1 MNDMLWQRYVFRR
14 GNEVPEFWD
23 EMFRGREPRLL
34 YIAGCGFDVRV
45 TRVMEQFLS
54 TLTAMPAKPAA
65 AELLLVNV
73 KGYELSNELRAQTAA
88 NGEALKRMFSA
99 IGTISEENIGV
110 ADDEEDD
117 LSASHL
123 LQTGTRNVV
132 RHVEGYTD
140 IVLDVSSLPRVVYLS
155 LMVGILGRLI
165 PDRTKDDALVANG
178 VNFQVL
184 VGEDPKLDGQILSE
198 DPSNDLVTIPG
209 FSGALKLESARDWP
223 FVWFPILG
231 ENRAGQLDRIVVNEI
246 PDDAEVCP
254 VVPHPSKNPRRAD
267 CLLIEYRDTLFTRMR
282 APTSNVMYAHEAHP
296 FEAYRQLYN
305 AMERYRKSFE
315 LLGGCRLVVT
325 PLSSKLM
332 TLGVGLAC
340 FNLRPLPGQ
349 DKHALAIPYA
359 EPRRYSVK
367 GAELHASE
375 PEIAVLLLTGNGY
388 ARGACP
394 GSKTER
400 S

>member
-1 MNDMLWQRYVFRR
+1 MSDMLWQRYVFRR

-23 EMFRGREPRLL
+23 ELFRGREPRLL

-54 TLTAMPAKPAA
+54 TLETMRKKPAS

-73 KGYELSNELRAQTAA
+73 KGYELSDELKTQTTV
-88 NGEALKRMFSA
+88 NGEALKQMFSI
-99 IGTISEENIGV
+99 IGKTTEENIGV
-110 ADDEEDD
+110 ADDEEED

-132 RHVEGYTD
+132 KHIEGYTD
-140 IVLDVSSLPRVVYLS
+140 IILDVSSLPRVVYLS
-155 LMVGILGRLI
+155 LMVGILGKLI
-165 PDRTKDDALVANG
+165 PDRSKDNALFANG

-198 DPSNDLVTIPG
+198 DPSNELVTIPG

-231 ENRAGQLDRIVVNEI
+231 ENRAGQLERIVVNEI

-267 CLLIEYRDTLFTRMR
+267 CLLLEYRDTLFERMG

-340 FNLRPLPGQ
+340 FNMRPLPDQ

-367 GAELHASE
+367 GTELHASK
-375 PEIAVLLLTGNGY
+375 PEIAVLLLTGLGY
-388 ARGACP
+388 AQ
-394 GSKTER
+394 
-400 S
+400 